1 MYYFMKKYLH
11 PDGEAGATPP
21 PSKVFTQEEVSRM
34 MAEEKRQGRMSVL
47 KELGV
52 EDEASAKDALSKY
65 QAGIEAQKSD
75 LQKAQDAIKA
85 EQESRA
91 QAPQL
96 TRQVRRRSYIRLR
109 GRLL

>member
-1 MYYFMKKYLH
+1 MRYSMIKYLH

-21 PSKVFTQEEVSRM
+21 ATPPTKVFTQEEVSRM

-65 QAGIEAQKSD
+65 QAGIEAQKTD

-85 EQESRA
+85 EQE
-91 QAPQL
+91 
-96 TRQVRRRSYIRLR
+96 
-109 GRLL
+109 